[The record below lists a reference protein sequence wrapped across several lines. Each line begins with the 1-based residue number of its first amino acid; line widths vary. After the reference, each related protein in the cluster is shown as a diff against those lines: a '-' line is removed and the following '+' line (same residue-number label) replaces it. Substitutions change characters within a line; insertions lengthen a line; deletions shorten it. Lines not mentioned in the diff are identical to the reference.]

1 MSRCNFRPLALAV
14 ASLALGAC
22 GMLQPEPQSGVSLA
36 ALPEARMPAT
46 DNPIAMEDLDQIE
59 ERYEKALAVAEAA
72 SLRRHIQLRL
82 ADLAMTRAERE
93 QAEATEVRRFFDR
106 PIELYSQL
114 LAEPVA
120 VEEGAKALGPT
131 PDQLYYKLAK
141 AYALDGRME
150 EADQVL
156 SELAQRHPD
165 SPYFA
170 ETQFR
175 RAQAAF
181 SRGDYAAA
189 EHHYRQALQ
198 SDTEAFNQNSLYMR
212 AWAQFKRADY
222 PAALESFT
230 QLLDQLLAGADQ
242 PEHVEQALTEQPSG
256 QRQILQDS
264 LRAMALALTY
274 LEGAPSI
281 LTLQENLGARPYEYL
296 LYRQLG
302 DIYREQERYRDAAD
316 TYAQFVAQNPNSG
329 LAPRFS
335 VLEIETYLE
344 GDFPSLVPPAKEAYV
359 RRYGLHSNYW
369 QHRGGN
375 LQPEAREY
383 LHQYLVELA
392 SFAHARAQRLD
403 AEQQNADT
411 AVSAAALQ
419 QAYREAAA
427 WYRDFVASFP
437 QDPEVVEIR
446 FLLAE
451 ALNRAGELAPALDA
465 YEQVAYLD
473 RDPKRG
479 AEAGY
484 AAVLLSRQLAEKPP
498 GSGETLAIDL
508 EFWRERAVDNALRF
522 AQGYPGDARA
532 TAVLAFIAR
541 QLMDLNQ
548 PERAAQVAEHLL
560 AFEPSAQGSE
570 RFSAWLVLGHS
581 RFDLEQYQIA
591 EQAYWQ
597 VLELWPEHGLAQ
609 NAPSQA
615 EVRERIAASV
625 YQRAQQALAAN
636 QAGVAVELLLSIA
649 ELAPETQVAIS
660 AQYDAGHQLMQ
671 LGRWAQAEQVLLA
684 FRRRYPDHSL
694 TQTLP
699 ARLAKIYQEQ
709 QNWAQAADELV
720 GLEALSENP
729 ALKRS
734 SLYLAAE
741 LYERAGLTEQ
751 AIEHYRR
758 YAHSHPEPLAENME
772 AQFRLSELYAGTSEP
787 AKRNFWLE
795 SLVASHA
802 QAGAAQSGRSTYLAA
817 FSAIELAEQSFNNFV
832 SLPLNLPL
840 QQSLPRKRAALEQ
853 ALNEQ
858 KQVLSY
864 GVAEF
869 ATRASHRM
877 GAIYHRLSR
886 DLMDSER
893 PEGLSLLELEQYDI
907 LLEEQAYPFEEK
919 AIEVYETN
927 VRRSWD
933 GIYDHWVEQS
943 FDSLAEILPARF
955 GKQEQ
960 TPEVSDGIH

>member
-1 MSRCNFRPLALAV
+1 MSRFSFHPLALAL
-14 ASLALGAC
+14 ASLTLGAC
-22 GMLQPEPQSGVSLA
+22 GMLQSEPEPATSLA
-36 ALPEARMPAT
+36 ALPEARLPAT
-46 DNPIAMEDLDQIE
+46 DKTIAVEDLDRIE
-59 ERYEKALAVAEAA
+59 QRYQKALDVADEA

-93 QAEATEVRRFFDR
+93 QARAQEVRRFFER

-114 LAEPVA
+114 LADGEQAP
-120 VEEGAKALGPT
+120 GPT

-150 EADQVL
+150 EADRVL
-156 SELAQRHPD
+156 GELAERHPD

-181 SRGDYAAA
+181 SRGDYDAA
-189 EHHYRQALQ
+189 EGHYRQALQ
-198 SDTEAFNQNSLYMR
+198 TNTEAFNQNSLYMR

-222 PAALESFT
+222 TAALESFA

-242 PEHVEQALTEQPSG
+242 PEQVAAALTELPSG
-256 QRQILQDS
+256 QNQILQDS
-264 LRAMALALTY
+264 LRAMALALAY

-281 LTLQENLGARPYEYL
+281 LTLQQNLGARPYEYL

-316 TYAQFVAQNPNSG
+316 TYAQFVEQNPNSE
-329 LAPRFS
+329 LAPGFS
-335 VLEIETYLE
+335 VLEIETYRQ

-359 RRYGLHSNYW
+359 RRYGLHSDYW
-369 QHRGGN
+369 QRRGGN
-375 LQPEAREY
+375 LEPEALEY

-403 AEQQNADT
+403 AEQQA
-411 AVSAAALQ
+411 AGSAQSAGEVQ
-419 QAYREAAA
+419 QAYSEAAA
-427 WYRDFVASFP
+427 WYRDFVTSFP
-437 QDPEVVEIR
+437 QDPEVAEMR

-451 ALNRAGELAPALDA
+451 ALNQAGELAPALDA
-465 YEQVAYLD
+465 YERVAYLD
-473 RDPKRG
+473 RDPMRG

-484 AAVLLSRQLAEKPP
+484 AAVLLSRQLAEQPP
-498 GSGETLAIDL
+498 GSGAALEVDL
-508 EFWRERAVDNALRF
+508 EFWRERAIDNALRF
-522 AQGYPGDARA
+522 AQGYPSDARA
-532 TAVLAFIAR
+532 AAVLAFSAR

-548 PERAAQVAEHLL
+548 PARAAQVAEQLL
-560 AFEPSAQGSE
+560 AFEPEARGSE
-570 RFSAWLVLGHS
+570 RFSALLVLGHS
-581 RFDLEQYQIA
+581 RFDLEQYQGA
-591 EQAYWQ
+591 EEAYWQ
-597 VLELWPEHGLAQ
+597 VLELWPDYGLEQ

-636 QAGVAVELLLSIA
+636 QPVHAVELLLSIA
-649 ELAPETQVAIS
+649 DIAPETQVAIS
-660 AQYDAGHQLMQ
+660 AHYDAGHQLM
-671 LGRWAQAEQVLLA
+671 LLERWAEAQEVLLA
-684 FRRRYPDHSL
+684 FRRQYPEHSL

-699 ARLAKIYQEQ
+699 ARLAKIYQERE
-709 QNWAQAADELV
+709 NWGQAADELV
-720 GLEALSENP
+720 RLEAASDDS
-729 ALKRS
+729 ALQRS

-741 LYERAGLTEQ
+741 LYERAGDTAQ

-758 YAHSHPEPLAENME
+758 YAHSHPEPLADNME
-772 AQFRLSELYAGTSEP
+772 AQFRLSELYAGTGESE
-787 AKRNFWLE
+787 KRNFWLE
-795 SLVASHA
+795 RLVDSHSA
-802 QAGAAQSGRSTYLAA
+802 AGAARTGRSTYLAA
-817 FSAIELAEQSFNNFV
+817 FSASELAERSFNDFV
-832 SLPLNLPL
+832 ALPLRLPL
-840 QQSLPRKRAALEQ
+840 QQSLPRKRAALER
-853 ALNEQ
+853 ALVEQ
-858 KQVLSY
+858 KQVLNY

-869 ATRASHRM
+869 ATRASQRM

-893 PEGLSLLELEQYDI
+893 PDGLSLLELEQYDI

-927 VRRSWD
+927 ARRSWD
-933 GIYDHWVEQS
+933 DIYDRWVEQS
-943 FDSLAEILPARF
+943 FKSLAEILPARY

-960 TPEVSDGIH
+960 TPEVSDGIY

>member
-1 MSRCNFRPLALAV
+1 MSWFNSRPIALALA
-14 ASLALGAC
+14 SLTLGAC
-22 GMLQPEPQSGVSLA
+22 GMLQSEPEAGASLA

-46 DNPIAMEDLDQIE
+46 DKPIAVEDLDRIE
-59 ERYEKALAVAEAA
+59 QRYEKALAVAEET
-72 SLRRHIQLRL
+72 SLQRHIQLRL

-93 QAEATEVRRFFDR
+93 QAQATEVRRFFDR

-114 LAEPVA
+114 LADQRPE
-120 VEEGAKALGPT
+120 EEGSEAAGPT

-156 SELAQRHPD
+156 GALAQRHPD

-170 ETQFR
+170 ETEFR

-181 SRGDYAAA
+181 SRGDYTAA
-189 EHHYRQALQ
+189 ESHYRQALQ
-198 SDTEAFNQNSLYMR
+198 SNSEAFNQNSLYMR

-230 QLLDQLLAGADQ
+230 QLLDQLLVGADQ
-242 PEHVEQALTEQPSG
+242 PKQVERALTNLPSG
-256 QRQILQDS
+256 QSQILQDS
-264 LRAMALALTY
+264 LRAMALALAY

-281 LTLQENLGARPYEYL
+281 LTLQENLGVRPYEHL

-302 DIYREQERYRDAAD
+302 TIYREQERYRDAAD
-316 TYAQFVAQNPNSG
+316 TYAQFVAQNPNSD
-329 LAPRFS
+329 LAPGFS
-335 VLEIETYLE
+335 VLEIETYRM

-359 RRYGLHSNYW
+359 RRYGLHSDYW

-375 LQPEAREY
+375 LQAKTSEH

-403 AEQQNADT
+403 ADQQDAQ
-411 AVSAAALQ
+411 AEISAAEVQ
-419 QAYREAAA
+419 QAYSEAAG
-427 WYRDFVASFP
+427 WYRDFAASFP
-437 QDPEVVEIR
+437 QDPEVAEMR

-451 ALNRAGELAPALDA
+451 ALTDAGELAPALDA

-473 RDPKRG
+473 RDPARG

-484 AAVLLSRQLAEKPP
+484 AAVLLSRQLAEQPP
-498 GSGETLAIDL
+498 GSGAALDVDL
-508 EFWRERAVDNALRF
+508 EFWRERAIDNALRF
-522 AQGYPGDARA
+522 AQGYPSDARA
-532 TAVLAFIAR
+532 TAVLAFSAR

-548 PERAAQVAEHLL
+548 PARAAQVAEQLL
-560 AFEPSAQGSE
+560 AFDPPARGSE

-581 RFDLEQYQIA
+581 RFDLEQYQAA

-597 VLELWPEHGLAQ
+597 VLELWAEYGLEQ

-649 ELAPETQVAIS
+649 DIAPETQVAMS
-660 AQYDAGHQLMQ
+660 AQYDAGHQLM
-671 LGRWAQAEQVLLA
+671 LLERWAEAEQVLLA
-684 FRRRYPDHSL
+684 FRRQYPEHSL

-699 ARLAKIYQEQ
+699 ARLAKIYQERE
-709 QNWAQAADELV
+709 NWSQAADELLR
-720 GLEALSENP
+720 LEAISDDP
-729 ALKRS
+729 ALQRT

-741 LYERAGLTEQ
+741 LYERASDTGQ
-751 AIEHYRR
+751 AIEQYRR
-758 YAHSHPEPLAENME
+758 YAHGHPVPLADNME
-772 AQFRLSELYAGTSEP
+772 AQFRLTELYAATGES

-795 SLVASHA
+795 RLVDSHT
-802 QAGAAQSGRSTYLAA
+802 QAGTSQTGRSTYLAA
-817 FSAIELAEQSFNNFV
+817 FSASELAELSFNDFV
-832 SLPLNLPL
+832 ALPLRLPL
-840 QQSLPRKRAALEQ
+840 QQSLPRKRAALER

-858 KQVLSY
+858 KQVLNY

-869 ATRASHRM
+869 ATRASQRM

-927 VRRSWD
+927 ARRSWD
-933 GIYDHWVEQS
+933 DIYDRWVQQS
-943 FDSLAEILPARF
+943 FESLAEILPARY
-955 GKQEQ
+955 GKREQ
-960 TPEVSDGIH
+960 NPEVSDEIH

>member
-1 MSRCNFRPLALAV
+1 MSRLSYRPLALAV
-14 ASLALGAC
+14 AGLMLGAC
-22 GMLQPEPQSGVSLA
+22 GMLQSEPESGASLA
-36 ALPEARMPAT
+36 ALPEARMPDT
-46 DNPIAMEDLDQIE
+46 DKPIAPEDLDRIE
-59 ERYEKALAVAEAA
+59 QRYEKALAVADEA

-93 QAEATEVRRFFDR
+93 QAQATDVQRFFDR

-114 LAEPVA
+114 LADQVS
-120 VEEGAKALGPT
+120 EGEGSEAPGPT

-150 EADQVL
+150 EADRIL
-156 SELAQRHPD
+156 GELAQRYPD

-170 ETQFR
+170 ETEFR

-189 EHHYRQALQ
+189 EGHYRQALQ
-198 SDTEAFNQNSLYMR
+198 TNTEAFNQNSLYMR

-222 PAALESFT
+222 FAALESFT
-230 QLLDQLLAGADQ
+230 QVLDQLLAGADQ
-242 PEHVEQALTEQPSG
+242 PEQVEAVLARLPSG
-256 QRQILQDS
+256 QSRVLDDS
-264 LRAMALALTY
+264 LRAMALALAY

-281 LTLQENLGARPYEYL
+281 LALQQNLGARPYEHL

-302 DIYREQERYRDAAD
+302 EIYREQERYRDAAD
-316 TYAQFVAQNPNSG
+316 TYAQFVEQSPNSD
-329 LAPRFS
+329 LAPGFS
-335 VLEIETYLE
+335 VLEIETYRQ

-359 RRYGLHSNYW
+359 RRYGLHSDYW
-369 QHRGGN
+369 QRRGGN
-375 LQPEAREY
+375 LQPKAREH

-392 SFAHARAQRLD
+392 SFAHARAQRLE
-403 AEQQNADT
+403 AEQQDAQ
-411 AVSAAALQ
+411 AEISSAEVQ
-419 QAYREAAA
+419 QAYSEAAA

-437 QDPEVVEIR
+437 QDPEVAEMR

-451 ALNRAGELAPALDA
+451 ALNDAGELAPALDA
-465 YEQVAYLD
+465 YERVAYQD
-473 RDPKRG
+473 RDSKRG

-484 AAVLLSRQLAEKPP
+484 AAVLLSRRLAQQPP
-498 GSGETLAIDL
+498 GSGAALDVDL
-508 EFWRERAVDNALRF
+508 DFWRERGIDNALRF
-522 AQGYPGDARA
+522 AQGYPNDARA
-532 TAVLAFIAR
+532 TAVLAFSAR

-548 PERAAQVAEHLL
+548 PARAAQVAERLL
-560 AFEPSAQGSE
+560 AFEPPARGSE

-581 RFDLEQYQIA
+581 RFDLEQYQAA

-597 VLELWPEHGLAQ
+597 VLERWPEYGLEQ
-609 NAPSQA
+609 NAPSQN

-649 ELAPETQVAIS
+649 DIAPETQVAIS

-671 LGRWAQAEQVLLA
+671 LQRWAEAEQVLLA
-684 FRRRYPDHSL
+684 FRRQYPEHSL

-699 ARLAKIYQEQ
+699 ARLAKIYQERE
-709 QNWAQAADELV
+709 NWTQAANELLR
-720 GLEALSENP
+720 LEATSDDP
-729 ALKRS
+729 ALQRS

-741 LYERAGLTEQ
+741 LYERAGDTGQ
-751 AIEHYRR
+751 AIEQYRR
-758 YAHSHPEPLAENME
+758 YAHSHSEPLADNME
-772 AQFRLSELYAGTSEP
+772 AQFRLSELYAETGES

-795 SLVASHA
+795 RLVDSHA
-802 QAGAAQSGRSTYLAA
+802 QSGAPNTGRSTYLAA
-817 FSAIELAEQSFNNFV
+817 FSASELAEQSFNEFV
-832 SLPLNLPL
+832 ALPLRLPL
-840 QQSLPRKRAALEQ
+840 QQSLPRKRAALER
-853 ALNEQ
+853 ALEEQ
-858 KQVLSY
+858 KEVISY

-869 ATRASHRM
+869 ATRASQRM

-893 PEGLSLLELEQYDI
+893 PEGLSVLELEQYDI

-927 VRRSWD
+927 ARRSWD
-933 GIYDHWVEQS
+933 DIYDLWVEES
-943 FDSLAEILPARF
+943 FESLAEILPARF

-960 TPEVSDGIH
+960 TPEVSDGIY